1 MSELIYKEESY
12 VMIGAC
18 MKVHAALGS
27 GFLEAVYQEALKK
40 VFINEGIPFYSQ
52 HKLNIYFE
60 GERLNKYYL
69 ADFYCFDKIILELKA
84 ANTFHQD
91 QFLQLQ
97 NYLKA
102 TQSKLGILVNFGT
115 PSLTYK
121 RILNPSL
128 HSQ

>member
-12 VMIGAC
+12 VIIGAC
-18 MKVHAALGS
+18 MKVHAALGQ

-40 VFINEGIPFYSQ
+40 MFIKEGIPFYCQ

-60 GERLNKYYL
+60 GERLSKYYL

-84 ANTFHQD
+84 ANTFHHD

-102 TQSKLGILVNFGT
+102 TQAKLGILVNFGT

-121 RILNPSL
+121 RMLNPSL